1 MPVTKHYLS
10 HEAIHKA
17 LRIADLTDA
26 CEPPHAVRL
35 LVRDLLAGLVRQGWP
50 LAEVHKGPRIISA
63 VENFQLCGDDPQ
75 VMDEVSTHSCWVD
88 DELLLRTQ
96 TSSAVITGLQAAAGR
111 RAPGETIMLAAPGIT
126 FRRDIRDRWHC
137 AEPHQMDIWVVGDA
151 ALGNRQE
158 LLRLVGDVLDI
169 AVPGRM
175 WAHSSG
181 VCGFTRDGLN
191 VSLVTRQAPVDI
203 LACGCI
209 CPAFLQRLDVDPQA
223 HGGLVLRLGLD
234 RLAMLRKGVPD
245 IRLLRDGHPQ
255 VQAQMGDLKAWQPLY
270 RQPAISRDL
279 SLAVEPGL
287 GIEDI
292 TEHVL
297 QVAGYRAGWIEELHI
312 RGCWSFEEL
321 PSLTI
326 KRLGIV
332 RGQHNLVLQVVLR
345 DHAQSLTAQQADDLY
360 RDIRA
365 ALHQGVPGGAY
376 LVGERL

>member
-1 MPVTKHYLS
+1 MSITKHYLS

-26 CEPPHAVRL
+26 CDPPHAVRL
-35 LVRDLLAGLVRQGWP
+35 LVKDLLAGLVRQGWP

-63 VENFQLCGDDPQ
+63 VENFQLCGNDLQAAGD
-75 VMDEVSTHSCWVD
+75 VGTHSCWVD

-96 TSSAVITGLQAAAGR
+96 TSSAVITGLQAAAAR
-111 RAPGETIMLAAPGIT
+111 RAPGEIIMLAAPGIT

-137 AEPHQMDIWVVGDA
+137 AEPHQMDIWVLGDA
-151 ALGNRQE
+151 ALGNHQE
-158 LLRLVGDVLDI
+158 LLRLVGNVLDV

-175 WAHSSG
+175 WGHSAG
-181 VCGFTRDGLN
+181 ACGFTRDGLT
-191 VSLVTRQAPVDI
+191 VSLVTRQSPVDI

-209 CPAFLQRLDVDPQA
+209 CPDFLQRLDVDPQA

-245 IRLLRDGHPQ
+245 IRLLRDAHPQ
-255 VQAQMGDLKAWQPLY
+255 VQAQMCNLKAWQPLY

-279 SLAVEPGL
+279 SLAVAPGL
-287 GIEDI
+287 DIEEI

-297 QVAGYRAGWIEELHI
+297 QVAGYRASWIEELRV
-312 RGCWSFEEL
+312 RGRWPFEEL
-321 PSLTI
+321 PALTI

-345 DHAQSLTAQQADDLY
+345 DHAQSLTMPQADGLY
-360 RDIRA
+360 KDIRA